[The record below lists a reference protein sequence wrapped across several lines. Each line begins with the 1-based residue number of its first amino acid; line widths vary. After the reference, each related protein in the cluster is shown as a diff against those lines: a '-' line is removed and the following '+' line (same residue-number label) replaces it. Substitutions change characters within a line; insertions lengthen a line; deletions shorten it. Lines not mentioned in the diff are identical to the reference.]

1 MRVVLIMI
9 GFLLNSTLFGQ
20 FHDSFTIHFVKKTNL
35 HKSLGNE
42 SWTEQIKKVI
52 PKYVNDKFIL
62 TYKNGTSI
70 YRGIVDEEGD
80 KSTQVPEWLHSS
92 VAGIEI
98 LQTKDSFKLRKDI
111 MEIKVQIK
119 DTIWKLNWKI
129 HATERRNIAGFDC
142 RKAVATLNDTIVIYA
157 FYAEELIGS
166 TGPELIQGLPGAILG
181 LGIPKYN
188 TTWFAEK
195 VEFNSKK
202 FQPTLLPK
210 KKEKQYSLKSFK
222 DEMKS
227 IWGGR
232 WDKRAE
238 DMYWKILF

>member
-1 MRVVLIMI
+1 MRAVLIFI
-9 GFLLNSTLFGQ
+9 VFLANSTLFGQ

-35 HKSLGNE
+35 HKSLGDE

-70 YRGIVDEEGD
+70 YKGIVEEENE
-80 KSTQVPEWLHSS
+80 KSTQVPEWVHSS

-98 LQTKDSFKLRKDI
+98 LQTEDSFKMRKDI

-129 HATERRNIAGFDC
+129 NATERRNIAGFDC
-142 RKAVATLNDTIVIYA
+142 RKAVATFNDSIIIYA
-157 FYAEELIGS
+157 FYAEELVGS

-188 TTWFAEK
+188 VTWFAEK
-195 VEFNSKK
+195 VEFNAKQ
-202 FQPTLLPK
+202 FQPILVPK
-210 KKEKQYSLKSFK
+210 KKEKLYSLKSFK

-238 DMYWKILF
+238 AMYWKILF

>member
-1 MRVVLIMI
+1 MRAVLIFI
-9 GFLLNSTLFGQ
+9 VFLANSTLFGQ

-35 HKSLGNE
+35 HKSLGDE

-70 YRGIVDEEGD
+70 YKGIVEEENE
-80 KSTQVPEWLHSS
+80 KSSQVPEWVHSS

-98 LQTKDSFKLRKDI
+98 LQTEDSFKMRKDI

-119 DTIWKLNWKI
+119 DTIWKLIWKI
-129 HATERRNIAGFDC
+129 NATERRNIAGFDC
-142 RKAVATLNDTIVIYA
+142 RKAVATFNDSIIIYA
-157 FYAEELIGS
+157 FYAEELVGS

-188 TTWFAEK
+188 VTWFAEK
-195 VEFNSKK
+195 VEFNAKQ
-202 FQPTLLPK
+202 FQPILVPK
-210 KKEKQYSLKSFK
+210 KKEKLYSLKSFK

-238 DMYWKILF
+238 AMYWKILF

>member
-1 MRVVLIMI
+1 MRAVLIFI
-9 GFLLNSTLFGQ
+9 VFLANSTLFGQ
-20 FHDSFTIHFVKKTNL
+20 FHDSFTIHYVKKTNL

-70 YRGIVDEEGD
+70 YKGIVEEENE
-80 KSTQVPEWLHSS
+80 KSTQVPEWVHSS

-98 LQTKDSFKLRKDI
+98 LQTEDSFKMRKDI

-129 HATERRNIAGFDC
+129 NATERRNIAGFDC
-142 RKAVATLNDTIVIYA
+142 RKAVATFNDSIIIYA
-157 FYAEELIGS
+157 FYAEELVGS

-188 TTWFAEK
+188 ATWFAEK
-195 VEFNSKK
+195 VEFNAKQ
-202 FQPTLLPK
+202 FQPTLVPK
-210 KKEKQYSLKSFK
+210 KKEKLYSLKSFK

-238 DMYWKILF
+238 AMYWKILF

>member
-1 MRVVLIMI
+1 MRAVLIFI
-9 GFLLNSTLFGQ
+9 VFLANSTLFGQ

-35 HKSLGNE
+35 HKSLGDE

-70 YRGIVDEEGD
+70 YKGIVEEENE
-80 KSTQVPEWLHSS
+80 KSSQVPEWVHSS

-98 LQTKDSFKLRKDI
+98 LQTKDSFKMRKDI

-129 HATERRNIAGFDC
+129 NATERRNIAGFDC
-142 RKAVATLNDTIVIYA
+142 RKAVATFNDSIIIYA
-157 FYAEELIGS
+157 FYAEELVGS

-188 TTWFAEK
+188 VTWFAEK
-195 VEFNSKK
+195 VEFNAKQ
-202 FQPTLLPK
+202 FQPILVPK
-210 KKEKQYSLKSFK
+210 KKEKLYSLKSFK

-238 DMYWKILF
+238 AMYWKILF

>member
-1 MRVVLIMI
+1 MRAVLIFI
-9 GFLLNSTLFGQ
+9 VFLANSTLFGQ

-35 HKSLGNE
+35 HKSLGDE

-70 YRGIVDEEGD
+70 YKGIVEEENE
-80 KSTQVPEWLHSS
+80 KSSQVPEWVHSS

-98 LQTKDSFKLRKDI
+98 LQTKDSFKMRKDI

-119 DTIWKLNWKI
+119 DTIWKLSWKI
-129 HATERRNIAGFDC
+129 NATERRNIAGFDC
-142 RKAVATLNDTIVIYA
+142 RKAVATFNDSIIIYA
-157 FYAEELIGS
+157 FYAEELVGS

-188 TTWFAEK
+188 VTWFAEK
-195 VEFNSKK
+195 VEFNAKQ
-202 FQPTLLPK
+202 FQPILVPK
-210 KKEKQYSLKSFK
+210 KKEKLYSLKSFK

-238 DMYWKILF
+238 AMYWKILF

>member
-1 MRVVLIMI
+1 MRAVLIFI
-9 GFLLNSTLFGQ
+9 VFLANSTLFGQ

-35 HKSLGNE
+35 HKSLGDE

-70 YRGIVDEEGD
+70 YKGIVEEENE
-80 KSTQVPEWLHSS
+80 KSTQVPEWVHSS

-98 LQTKDSFKLRKDI
+98 LQTRDSFKMRKDI

-129 HATERRNIAGFDC
+129 NATERRNIAGFDC
-142 RKAVATLNDTIVIYA
+142 RKAVATFNDSIIIYA
-157 FYAEELIGS
+157 FYAEELVGS

-188 TTWFAEK
+188 VTWFAEK
-195 VEFNSKK
+195 VEFNAKQ
-202 FQPTLLPK
+202 FQPILVPK
-210 KKEKQYSLKSFK
+210 KKEKLYSLKSFK

-238 DMYWKILF
+238 AMYWKILF

>member
-1 MRVVLIMI
+1 MRVVLIII
-9 GFLLNSTLFGQ
+9 GFLFNSTLFGQ
-20 FHDSFTIHFVKKTNL
+20 FHDSFTIYFVKKTNL

-70 YRGIVDEEGD
+70 YKGIVEEENE
-80 KSTQVPEWLHSS
+80 KSSQVPEWVHSS

-98 LQTKDSFKLRKDI
+98 LQTKDSFKMRKDI

-129 HATERRNIAGFDC
+129 NATERRNIAGFDC
-142 RKAVATLNDTIVIYA
+142 RKAVATFNDSIIIYA
-157 FYAEELIGS
+157 FYAEELVGS

-188 TTWFAEK
+188 VTWFAEK
-195 VEFNSKK
+195 VEFNAKQ
-202 FQPTLLPK
+202 FQPILVPK
-210 KKEKQYSLKSFK
+210 KKEKLYSLKSFK

-238 DMYWKILF
+238 AMYWKILF